1 MSGLKLKT
9 MNSYL
14 NYLKEVLGL
23 RSVILP
29 VQATQQ
35 STKIFFIADKNQFN
49 KEEQELF
56 EKITIAMKLS
66 EVDFQLLNS
75 TESDVSAQTEYLQK
89 SRYIICF
96 DQALYDYLS
105 VLCPHVQVL
114 RIAHPGEMIKNP
126 NLKKQAWEILKTV
139 IST

>member
-1 MSGLKLKT
+1 M
-9 MNSYL
+9 

-29 VQATQQ
+29 VQKTQQ
-35 STKIFFIADKNQFN
+35 NTKIFFVGSKKPFNNQ
-49 KEEQELF
+49 EQELF

-66 EVDFQLLNS
+66 ETDFQIMNS
-75 TESDVSAQTEYLQK
+75 TESEISAQIEFLQK

-96 DQALYDYLS
+96 DQALYEYVS

-114 RIAHPGEMIKNP
+114 RISHPGEMIQNP

-139 IST
+139 ISI